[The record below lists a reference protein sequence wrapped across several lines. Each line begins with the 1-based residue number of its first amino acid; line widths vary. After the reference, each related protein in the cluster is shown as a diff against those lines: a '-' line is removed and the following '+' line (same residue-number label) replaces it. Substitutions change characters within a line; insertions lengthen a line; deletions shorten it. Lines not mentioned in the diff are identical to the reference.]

1 MTNKL
6 QVKHL
11 HSRSSGWIERSLRT
25 VWHPCTQMQHH
36 ETLPLIALKSGKD
49 IWLYD
54 QDGNRYLD
62 AISSWWTNLFGHGNP
77 FISKAVKDQL
87 DTLEHAMLAGCT
99 HEPVVELSEKLSALT
114 GHALGHCF
122 YASDGA
128 SAVEIALKM
137 SFHYW
142 KNCGVP
148 EKQEFVCLENS
159 YHGETI
165 GALSVTDVTLFKDSY
180 APLIRNSHTVES
192 PDGRKAKE
200 GQSAND
206 IAMQAANRL
215 EALLQEK
222 ADRIAA
228 IIVEPLVQCAAGFVM
243 YSPEYLKRI
252 RELCDRYKVHL
263 IADEIAVGFGRTG
276 SFFAC
281 EQAGIWPDMLCL
293 SKGITA
299 GYLPLSL
306 VMTTDMIYSAFYDTD
321 IARGFL
327 HSHSYTGNPLACRAA
342 LASLELFRLHDV
354 INQNRI
360 ISGKINL
367 ALESLKQHS
376 CVRHFRNRG
385 MIWAFDAVMTPE
397 KQATFPRRFF
407 ETALKHEL
415 LMRPIGN
422 TVYLMPPYILN
433 DTDIEQLTEKTIT
446 VFNEVIQ
453 A

>member
-1 MTNKL
+1 
-6 QVKHL
+6 
-11 HSRSSGWIERSLRT
+11 
-25 VWHPCTQMQHH
+25 
-36 ETLPLIALKSGKD
+36 
-49 IWLYD
+49 
-54 QDGNRYLD
+54 
-62 AISSWWTNLFGHGNP
+62 
-77 FISKAVKDQL
+77 
-87 DTLEHAMLAGCT
+87 
-99 HEPVVELSEKLSALT
+99 
-114 GHALGHCF
+114 
-122 YASDGA
+122 
-128 SAVEIALKM
+128 
-137 SFHYW
+137 
-142 KNCGVP
+142 
-148 EKQEFVCLENS
+148 
-159 YHGETI
+159 
-165 GALSVTDVTLFKDSY
+165 
-180 APLIRNSHTVES
+180 
-192 PDGRKAKE
+192 
-200 GQSAND
+200 
-206 IAMQAANRL
+206 
-215 EALLQEK
+215 
-222 ADRIAA
+222 
-228 IIVEPLVQCAAGFVM
+228 M

-299 GYLPLSL
+299 GYLPLSV
-306 VMTTDMIYSAFYDTD
+306 VMTTDRIYSAFYDTD

-367 ALESLKQHS
+367 ALESLKQHF